1 MLRNASFSPPMQVP
15 SPPPP
20 SPSSP
25 SMSRPTSQV
34 VRRNSKRAVF
44 DIVSTSP
51 PESFDGQDK
60 AILKERLERSRRL
73 RIAVKPGVPARLLS
87 DKEAQGSSS
96 SSSSGIESGQQDEH
110 GGEAHRAE
118 AAGEDETL
126 SPSSPWIT
134 DSESPAPQGNTLTT
148 KRSQDVGGEI
158 KREGRDGRLA
168 TAKKEIRI
176 EGFNVQNPADSPAP
190 LTPSTRRPPF
200 SRTTSATTSSL
211 SLLLA
216 RASAI
221 APLVAET
228 GTPATAAPEPTT
240 DEMTQNCSTKR
251 SGRTWNGD
259 SVAEKLAS
267 RSRPATPSSSPVR
280 KSAPA
285 SGPSSLTHPSKTFPP
300 TTPSRTHSLASSA
313 SLPSLARASSMKRTR
328 FLTPSASVTSTPSS
342 SPPRSS
348 TVLQFTRSPMCTRQ
362 NSKGGHDLILRKPG
376 GTSLFQQ
383 QQPES
388 ESDLEETEV
397 EEISE
402 CDEVEDFNRF
412 RESIRFSPSAT
423 AKLNLLRIRVPAPEP
438 SIFASHYSNSATS
451 LSSMSSSTLRDASS
465 VSSSPK
471 STRGYQLAASV
482 PNVSVTSPDPVNA
495 RRVSS
500 EPKRVDLKS
509 FRREQVARKE
519 KTATGSESSL
529 ESRDRQRS
537 VSPRS
542 STPKQQTR
550 RNTSTAPVSP
560 TSLPYLQVPWKK
572 LFSHN

>member
-216 RASAI
+216 RTSAI

-285 SGPSSLTHPSKTFPP
+285 SGPSSLTHPSKIFPP

-412 RESIRFSPSAT
+412 Q
-423 AKLNLLRIRVPAPEP
+423 P
-438 SIFASHYSNSATS
+438 SIFATHYSNSATS